1 MYYRP
6 EKAICGGDIL
16 FFKRKNKK
24 KDADSEKIL
33 EKINGRSIKYASA
46 RDEDGVECII
56 CKDGRIIV
64 TESEIAIRCSEGDD
78 FCVARDGAAVGELMS
93 LEGVRI
99 EGEKDGLRRCVT
111 AFYTYYRK

>member
-1 MYYRP
+1 M
-6 EKAICGGDIL
+6 
-16 FFKRKNKK
+16 FFNRKNKK
-24 KDADSEKIL
+24 KNTDSERIL

-64 TESEIAIRCSEGDD
+64 TESEIVVRCGAGDV
-78 FCVARDGAAVGELMS
+78 FCVARDTAAVGELMS

-99 EGEKDGLRRCVT
+99 EGEKDGTRRCVT